1 MAIRR
6 VRLARGFSQADLGDA
21 LGLSFQQIQKY
32 ERGTNRVS
40 ASTLVRIAK
49 ELDITVAAL
58 VGEQED
64 AIPHRTE
71 VFKSLGVTG
80 ALELLNAYAKIKD
93 ADVRKAIVQLTKT
106 VAKGVAH
113 ADAA

>member
-1 MAIRR
+1 MSQT
-6 VRLARGFSQADLGDA
+6 RLADA
-21 LGLSFQQIQKY
+21 LDLTFQQIQKY

-58 VGEQED
+58 VGEQEE
-64 AIPHRTE
+64 AIPQRTE

-80 ALELLNAYAKIKD
+80 ALELLNAYARIRD
-93 ADVRKAIVQLTKT
+93 ADVRKAVVQLTKS
-106 VAKGVAH
+106 VAKGASQTD
-113 ADAA
+113 AD